1 MFCAIFTVLVR
12 WFILH
17 SSAAR
22 GSHQVKSDVLTDRA
36 VKSLENVVDFYKNSF
51 DKVNLDS
58 IYGLRVAQG
67 SLATLLKTLPIDHSL
82 FQKLTSLHD
91 TMTNAAEKAL
101 PYLKEYQP
109 DYYYQFKPVVDKPWS
124 IFQDFKK
131 MKNKTTRPSNPELSE
146 HYFDEQIS
154 DNCMTEM
161 IGTNA
166 YSKHP
171 CHVSFD
177 CMKLM
182 TSDDLKGYGNT
193 HQILYFLF
201 GYQTGCRTIIEKKF
215 PKFCGFLKKCNILN
229 VDKFL
234 ERKCGQILVEMNQL
248 KENVVI
254 NGDTDLFMEQGL
266 VCSILGYEDFLD
278 RTILENILL
287 WQDKEYGCFGRKNS
301 HIKEYEDTRHVMR
314 RITMRKILYERELD
328 DGCSSHETGVATGL
342 LSIYLRWL
350 LLHELEL
357 KI

>member
-1 MFCAIFTVLVR
+1 MFCAIFTVLVH
-12 WFILH
+12 WFVFHL
-17 SSAAR
+17 SAAEL
-22 GSHQVKSDVLTDRA
+22 GSHQVKLDVLTGRT
-36 VKSLENVVDFYKNSF
+36 VKSLEVVADFYKTNF

-67 SLATLLKTLPIDHSL
+67 SLATILKTLPTDHSL
-82 FQKLTSLHD
+82 FQKLRSLHI

-109 DYYYQFKPVVDKPWS
+109 DYYYLFKPVVDKPWS

-131 MKNKTTRPSNPELSE
+131 MKNKTTPSNPELSE

-166 YSKHP
+166 NSKHP

-177 CMKLM
+177 CVELM
-182 TSDDLKGYGNT
+182 TSNDLKRYGNT

-215 PKFCGFLKKCNILN
+215 QKFCRYLKKHDILN
-229 VDKFL
+229 VHTFL
-234 ERKCGQILVEMNQL
+234 EGKCGQILVEMNQL
-248 KENVVI
+248 EENVVV

-278 RTILENILL
+278 RTILENIFL
-287 WQDKEYGCFGRKNS
+287 WQDKELGCFGRKNS
-301 HIKEYEDTRHVMR
+301 HIKV
-314 RITMRKILYERELD
+314 K
-328 DGCSSHETGVATGL
+328 
-342 LSIYLRWL
+342 
-350 LLHELEL
+350 
-357 KI
+357 